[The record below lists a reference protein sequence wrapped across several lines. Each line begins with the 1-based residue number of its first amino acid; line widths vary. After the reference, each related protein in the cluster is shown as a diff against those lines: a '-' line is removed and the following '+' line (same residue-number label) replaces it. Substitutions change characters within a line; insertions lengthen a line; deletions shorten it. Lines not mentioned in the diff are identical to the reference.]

1 MKKSK
6 LFGSCALLA
15 ALALP
20 LGGCDGEWGKRG
32 TTLETRTFALHHMEA
47 SEAADLIG
55 PYIYTEREGAPG
67 MVSEARDD
75 SPAITVRETADN
87 LDRIAAVLAEFDR
100 PGTSSLALKF
110 QLISPNGS
118 EPDPQIA
125 DVVRELDSF
134 LRFDGYSLESEA
146 LVSLV
151 GGAFHQRIR
160 TEETTYDINGVYWPR
175 TKTLQISVRT
185 DRHPQRSEN
194 TTFTSVSSDGRRLF
208 TTEVVIQPGK
218 TLVLGTVT
226 GDEATAILVVRSLV
240 TDQVDANPVEA

>member
-1 MKKSK
+1 MKMST

-15 ALALP
+15 ALAMP

-100 PGTSSLALKF
+100 PNDRTLVLKF
-110 QLISPNGS
+110 QLISPNGE
-118 EPDPQIA
+118 EPDPRIA
-125 DVVRELDSF
+125 DVVAELQRF
-134 LRFDGYSLESEA
+134 LRFDGYSLAGET
-146 LVSLV
+146 LVPIARGS
-151 GGAFHQRIR
+151 FQQIIR
-160 TEETTYDINGVYWPR
+160 TEEIDYGIRGRYRPASKGLDIEMYR
-175 TKTLQISVRT
+175 TAGGSIRVGGTLLGTGI
-185 DRHPQRSEN
+185 
-194 TTFTSVSSDGRRLF
+194 
-208 TTEVVIQPGK
+208 VIQPGK
-218 TLVLGTVT
+218 ILVLGTVIEDNT
-226 GDEATAILVVRSLV
+226 TAILIVRSFV
-240 TDQVDANPVEA
+240 TDESDANGSQG